1 MKKILLLL
9 MLSAPA
15 ILVSAQ
21 DNRVLYLTK
30 SLASDKIK
38 TVFVNTSGGSIA
50 VSGAEGQEPRVEVYI
65 NGNNNQSLTKEE
77 IKSRI
82 DELYTLDISVHD
94 GELHATAKQK
104 RSNMNWRRS
113 LSIAFKVYVNER
125 TATNLNTSGG
135 SISLVSLTGN
145 QNFET
150 SGGSINVN
158 DVTGI
163 IKGETSGGSIN
174 VSNSKQD
181 IDLETSGGSIN
192 ASNCSGN
199 IRLETSGGSLR
210 LQNLKGTIKATTS
223 GGSVNGNNIS
233 GELTTGT
240 SGGSVN
246 LMAISGSLDAS
257 TSAGSLHVQ
266 MLQVGKFVKLDSSAG
281 HVDLEL
287 PTKQGLTLDVRGD
300 RVTLDMDG
308 TFDGSKEKERVAGK
322 LNGGGPTVEVR
333 GDSRVSVTTK

>member
-1 MKKILLLL
+1 MKKLILLLL
-9 MLSAPA
+9 LTAPA
-15 ILVSAQ
+15 YLASAQ
-21 DNRVLYLTK
+21 ENRVPYLTK
-30 SLASDKIK
+30 SLANEKIK
-38 TVFVNTSGGSIA
+38 TVFVNTSGGSIS
-50 VSGAEGQEPRVEVYI
+50 VNGSEGQQPRVEVYVS
-65 NGNNNQSLTKEE
+65 GNNNQNYSNEE
-77 IKSRI
+77 IKKRL
-82 DELYTLDISVHD
+82 DEDYTLTITTNN

-104 RSNMNWRRS
+104 GNMNWRRH
-113 LSIAFKVYVNER
+113 LNIGFKVYVGR
-125 TATNLNTSGG
+125 QTATNLNTSGG
-135 SISLVSLTGN
+135 SIKLASLAGT

-150 SGGSINVN
+150 SGGSIGVD

-181 IDLETSGGSIN
+181 IDLETSGGSIK
-192 ASNCSGN
+192 AYNCSGN
-199 IRLETSGGSLR
+199 IKLETSGGSLR
-210 LQNLKGTIKATTS
+210 LDNLKGSISANTS
-223 GGSVNGNNIS
+223 GGSVNGSNIS
-233 GELTTGT
+233 GQLTAGT
-240 SGGSVN
+240 SGGSIN

-287 PTKQGLTLDVRGD
+287 PTKQGLDLDLRGD

-308 TFDGSKEKERVAGK
+308 TFNGSKEKEKVVGK
-322 LNGGGPTVEVR
+322 INGGGPMVEVR

>member
-1 MKKILLLL
+1 

-15 ILVSAQ
+15 TLVLAQ

-30 SLASDKIK
+30 SLSSDKIK

-104 RSNMNWRRS
+104 RNNMNWRRS

-135 SISLVSLTGN
+135 SISLVSVTGN

>member
-1 MKKILLLL
+1 

-15 ILVSAQ
+15 TLVLAQ

-30 SLASDKIK
+30 SLSSDKIK

-104 RSNMNWRRS
+104 RNNMNWRRS